1 MTQVSFMTSTSRDVC
16 DFQSGEIMDNTLAYS
31 QKLIQSLN
39 TRFINSEIGLDDY
52 RRSVKELLC
61 SMNWQYRIQIDGLVF
76 A

>member
-1 MTQVSFMTSTSRDVC
+1 
-16 DFQSGEIMDNTLAYS
+16 MDNTLAYS

>member
-1 MTQVSFMTSTSRDVC
+1 
-16 DFQSGEIMDNTLAYS
+16 MDYTLAFY
-31 QKLIQSLN
+31 QKQIRSLN

-61 SMNWQYRIQIDGLVF
+61 GMDWQYRIQIEGLVF